1 MNKIRNMALPFICLL
16 ALLPLQSR
24 AQGYWSGI
32 GVKIGNNLALD
43 YKIFVTERQAL
54 DLSIGI
60 LEPFDGIDKRGP
72 QFVLFSPDYLFHFPV
87 SEDGFSLFIGPGVS
101 LGAQFGIMDDNGNL
115 VTEERN
121 FYFSVD
127 AAMGVEYKL
136 PDVPLALAFEWS
148 PKLQL
153 AGDERRI
160 TVGENGKPLRPKDW
174 YDEKRHATARL
185 GDLTIGIRYTF

>member
-72 QFVLFSPDYLFHFPV
+72 QFVLFEAVGGEGSVAAFGEKGY
-87 SEDGFSLFIGPGVS
+87 
-101 LGAQFGIMDDNGNL
+101 AQGRGGRF
-115 VTEERN
+115 
-121 FYFSVD
+121 
-127 AAMGVEYKL
+127 
-136 PDVPLALAFEWS
+136 
-148 PKLQL
+148 LQL
-153 AGDERRI
+153 
-160 TVGENGKPLRPKDW
+160 L
-174 YDEKRHATARL
+174 
-185 GDLTIGIRYTF
+185 DLSV